1 MQNQESGQDK
11 EVGAAILR
19 SRSEKASVLGGR
31 EVGGVSCQEEAGNVG
46 VGPPRV
52 SQVSCG
58 AGRALCPRKPS
69 TEGCEQGDMN
79 PLCLEDT
86 QTDERPCRLLTSQVV
101 PTSFWLC

>member
-19 SRSEKASVLGGR
+19 IRSEKASLLGGR

-52 SQVSCG
+52 SRGSVLQGCRRCLVEQ
-58 AGRALCPRKPS
+58 AGLCAPESPAQRAVNRG
-69 TEGCEQGDMN
+69 T
-79 PLCLEDT
+79 
-86 QTDERPCRLLTSQVV
+86 
-101 PTSFWLC
+101 